1 MKQRLVSILIFA
13 IIISTSIF
21 YYIIAIAIRL
31 LTLPFDRRRKILH
44 LYTCF
49 WGAFYMYIMPA
60 WPAIIEGRKKI
71 RKDATLIYVSNHQSQ
86 LDILTLFRLY
96 THFKW
101 VSKIEMFKIPLIGWN
116 MSLNGY
122 IKLKRGDKESITQMM
137 DDAEKVLKQG
147 SSIFIFPEGT
157 RSPDGNMKD
166 FKLGAFILAKKLKLP
181 IQPVI
186 VEGTRYALP
195 KYSVNFHGKH
205 PIKVRVLDEIPYED
219 FAHLTEEETA
229 KKVWNYMNGELKK
242 LQQEMAA

>member
-21 YYIIAIAIRL
+21 YFIIALALRIL
-31 LTLPFDRRRKILH
+31 SPLFDRRRKILH

-60 WPAIIEGRKKI
+60 WPTKVEGRNKI
-71 RKDATLIYVSNHQSQ
+71 RKDATLVYVSNHQSQ
-86 LDILTLFRLY
+86 LDILALFRLY

-101 VSKIEMFKIPLIGWN
+101 VSKIEIFKIPLIGWN

-122 IKLKRGDKESITQMM
+122 IKLRRGDKESIAQMM
-137 DDAEKVLKQG
+137 TDAEKVLKEG
-147 SSIFIFPEGT
+147 SSIFMFPEGT

-166 FKLGAFILAKKLKLP
+166 FKLGAFILAKKLQLS

-186 VEGTRYALP
+186 VEGTRFALP

-219 FAHLTEEETA
+219 FAHLSEEETA
-229 KKVWNYMNGELKK
+229 KKVWNYMNGELKQ
-242 LQQEMAA
+242 LQSEMAS